1 MLASREKAERRT
13 RELEKSLDERR
24 ARLADLDAEARKKEA
39 ALLRISEKAKSI
51 DFGVIGFATEDEKDN
66 LQTISGVGPF
76 IEEKLNA
83 LGIFSFKQIS
93 KMTPEMEDAVNDAIE
108 FFPGRVRRDEWAK
121 QAKTLS
127 EGEGSGEDGQEE
139 SEEERKRASEIL
151 RKAQERKLAEEAEK
165 KIMEATLRREKAREI
180 QRNKEKEGVREEF
193 ESLRAD
199 IEERRSRLEHL
210 EGRERAKE
218 EALLRIADRADE
230 VDFVKIGFSSRAGK
244 DELQQIDGITKL
256 IESKLNV
263 IGIYSFSQIAK
274 MSDEIIEKVSDI
286 IGLGPGRILRDEWV
300 EQAILL
306 ERRG

>member
-1 MLASREKAERRT
+1 MSEVQKE
-13 RELEKSLDERR
+13 SYVD
-24 ARLADLDAEARKKEA
+24 EARR
-39 ALLRISEKAKSI
+39 RIAHLSH
-51 DFGVIGFATEDEKDN
+51 
-66 LQTISGVGPF
+66 
-76 IEEKLNA
+76 KL
-83 LGIFSFKQIS
+83 
-93 KMTPEMEDAVNDAIE
+93 
-108 FFPGRVRRDEWAK
+108 
-121 QAKTLS
+121 
-127 EGEGSGEDGQEE
+127 
-139 SEEERKRASEIL
+139 
-151 RKAQERKLAEEAEK
+151 EEAEK

-180 QRNKEKEGVREEF
+180 QRNKENEGVREEF